1 MSKKNQKKE
10 LGKGLRALLS
20 TMDEDLQ
27 NEEQQEEVVRS
38 LASNILEIPVAQIEE
53 NPFQPRSE
61 FDEEALEELSHSI
74 EVHGLIQ
81 PITVRRLG
89 DRKYQLISGERRW
102 RATKKA
108 GLEEIPAYVRLAN
121 DQEMLEMALVENIQR
136 EELNPMEVAIS
147 YQRLMQECDLS
158 HEALSDRV
166 GKKRS
171 TITNYVRLLKLP
183 PQVQTELKRQAISMG
198 HARAIAGLERIEQQ
212 IDVLHQ
218 VLDKKLSVRQTEQL
232 IQRLQAPTANA
243 EKKKNKDL
251 PMEYQRVED
260 RITAVVDCKAKLKVN
275 DKGAGNIQIPFQST
289 EELNRILEIIES

>member
-1 MSKKNQKKE
+1 MSKKNQRKE

-27 NEEQQEEVVRS
+27 TEEQQEEVVRS
-38 LASNILEIPVAQIEE
+38 LASNIVDIPVGQIEE

-61 FDEEALEELSHSI
+61 FDEEALQELSHSI
-74 EVHGLIQ
+74 KTHGLIQ

-89 DRKYQLISGERRW
+89 DKKFQLISGERRW
-102 RATKKA
+102 RATKNA

-136 EELNPMEVAIS
+136 EQLNPIEVAIS

-183 PQVQTELKRQAISMG
+183 PQIQTALKRQNLSMG
-198 HARAIAGLERIEQQ
+198 HARAIAGLENIEQQ
-212 IDVLHQ
+212 IDVLHEI
-218 VLDKKLSVRQTEQL
+218 LDKKLSVRQAEQL
-232 IQRLQAPTANA
+232 IRRMQAPAKSKS
-243 EKKKNKDL
+243 KKMPKGL
-251 PMEYQRVED
+251 PSEYQRVED
-260 RITAVVDCKAKLKVN
+260 RLTGAMDCRVKLKVN
-275 DKGAGNIQIPFQST
+275 ELGVGSIQIPFQST

>member
-1 MSKKNQKKE
+1 MSKKNQRKE

-27 NEEQQEEVVRS
+27 NEEQHEEVVRS
-38 LASNILEIPVAQIEE
+38 LASNIVDIPVDQIEE

-61 FDEEALEELSHSI
+61 FDEEALAELSHSI
-74 EVHGLIQ
+74 QVHGLIQ
-81 PITVRRLG
+81 PITVRRLS

-102 RATKKA
+102 RATKNA
-108 GLEEIPAYVRLAN
+108 GMAEIPAYVRLAN

-136 EELNPMEVAIS
+136 EQLNPIEVAIS

-183 PQVQTELKRQAISMG
+183 PQVQTELKRQVISMG
-198 HARAIAGLERIEQQ
+198 HARAIAGLEKIEQQ

-232 IQRLQAPTANA
+232 IQRLQIPAQKSGKNNA
-243 EKKKNKDL
+243 HKI
-251 PMEYQRVED
+251 PAEYQRVED
-260 RITAVVDCKAKLKVN
+260 RITGVMDCKVKLKVN
-275 DKGAGNIQIPFQST
+275 EKGAGNIQIPFQST